1 MVKYCGY
8 LVGDDWLFQRG
19 AELGYKPPETRGDEI
34 TIMLSASRD
43 ARLQAGVYGYTKLRR
58 VVTLQGKHFW
68 CIVFASND
76 PYEHM
81 PTSRPP
87 EEKYKALKELLGKQ
101 GPPLWFRAS

>member
-1 MVKYCGY
+1 MVKHGGY

-43 ARLQAGVYGYTKLRR
+43 LRLRAGVYWYTKLRR

-76 PYEHM
+76 PCEHL
-81 PTSRPP
+81 PKSRPS
-87 EEKYKALKELLGKQ
+87 EEKYKVLKELQEKQ